1 MRLEGNDYVVVDVLA
16 AGRGGVRVLD
26 AAEVADERQAQL
38 DQHRV
43 LLVAID
49 RIGRQR
55 LRNQLQ
61 HAREGVLE
69 VKRRAKGDVGD
80 KHVQEA
86 QFSSTHLLV
95 AGVVFLYGKRIAHKN
110 LQNRQQENSVLG
122 GATPQS
128 TASLPLYKQRDQLV
142 IYNAKLF
149 QFQRILS
156 ILLAFLLNLSTA

>member
-1 MRLEGNDYVVVDVLA
+1 MKLAGNDYVVVDVLA

-26 AAEVADERQAQL
+26 AAEVADERQTQL

-49 RIGRQR
+49 RIGGQR

-61 HAREGVLE
+61 YAREGVLG
-69 VKRRAKGDVGD
+69 VKRREKGDIGD

-86 QFSSTHLLV
+86 QFGSTHLLV
-95 AGVVFLYGKRIAHKN
+95 AGVVLLYGKRIAHKN
-110 LQNRQQENSVLG
+110 LQNRQQENGVLG

-128 TASLPLYKQRDQLV
+128 ITPLPLYKQRDQFV
-142 IYNAKLF
+142 IYNTKLF
-149 QFQRILS
+149 QFQRILA